1 MDEREAKIAYLQ
13 HCVSE
18 NLNHARHI
26 ENERLTFTSIY
37 IAMVI
42 GAVAVVFGLE
52 NNWVAFA
59 VALILTVF
67 GLMSMLLNMRWQ
79 GVFDDHID
87 EAKNCHQQWKSQ
99 LDNLEVSKEL
109 TGRGYYFG
117 QYGKTVGLGQGM
129 RRIVGESTNDA
140 KSHQVDRLKR
150 KYIRQKK
157 SLPYSCLPQKKKKRL
172 EKTFAKIE
180 ARGGVAWSQAEQVS
194 YEETLQAKRAIC
206 KRRRIF
212 EAVKCFF
219 KEIARTRR
227 IFALLY
233 LLIFLVLVVL
243 TGYLLFE
250 ALESATGGGFYF
262 SVEARKELESALTH
276 IVEEVLK

>member
-1 MDEREAKIAYLQ
+1 MDHLEAKLAYLQ

-18 NLNHARHI
+18 NLNHARHV

-52 NNWVAFA
+52 NNWVAFT
-59 VALILTVF
+59 VSLILTVF
-67 GLMSMLLNMRWQ
+67 GLMAMLLNMRWQ
-79 GVFDDHID
+79 GVFDDHIN
-87 EAKNCHQQWKSQ
+87 EAKSCHNQWKSQ
-99 LDNLEVSKEL
+99 LDNLEMSNEL

-129 RRIVGESTNDA
+129 RRIFGESTNDA
-140 KSHQVDRLKR
+140 KEHQVDRLKR
-150 KYIRQKK
+150 KYIRQKE
-157 SLPYSCLPQKKKKRL
+157 SLPYSCLPQNKKKRL

-180 ARGGVAWSQAEQVS
+180 TRSGGAWSQEEQANC
-194 YEETLQAKRAIC
+194 EKTLHAKQAVC
-206 KRRRIF
+206 KRKRLL
-212 EAVKCFF
+212 EAIKCFF

-233 LLIFLVLVVL
+233 LLIFLALVIL
-243 TGYLLFE
+243 TIYLLFQ
-250 ALESATGGGFYF
+250 AMESATGGGFYF